1 MYGYEEQII
10 SKISVEGKS
19 KMSFD
24 PDVTIVRIEVKEIK
38 KDYES
43 LMKTASER
51 IAAIKNAVEK
61 AELNKSVLKASR
73 INVNEE
79 VKDIADKN
87 GNHKYIPEGFRY
99 YQVFTIKFAIDSEK
113 LAKLLGAI
121 SESGLDSG
129 VSVGYELKDP
139 EAARFT
145 LISKAAKNAKA
156 KATAVVDALGGK
168 LVRILSVSHSDPSE
182 IDMKPRLNDPT
193 RMLSFSGGLKK
204 MLPPK
209 RDPFEILGD
218 PESITVDASVS
229 VTWEIEG

>member
-61 AELNKSVLKASR
+61 AELDKSVLKASR
-73 INVNEE
+73 INVNEGI
-79 VKDIADKN
+79 KDIADKN

-99 YQVFTIKFAIDSEK
+99 YQVFTIKFAIDGEK
-113 LAKLLGAI
+113 LAGLLGAI

-129 VSVGYELKDP
+129 VSVGY
-139 EAARFT
+139 
-145 LISKAAKNAKA
+145 
-156 KATAVVDALGGK
+156 
-168 LVRILSVSHSDPSE
+168 
-182 IDMKPRLNDPT
+182 
-193 RMLSFSGGLKK
+193 
-204 MLPPK
+204 
-209 RDPFEILGD
+209 
-218 PESITVDASVS
+218 
-229 VTWEIEG
+229 

>member
-51 IAAIKNAVEK
+51 IAATKNAVEK
-61 AELNKSVLKASR
+61 AELDKSVLKASR

-79 VKDIADKN
+79 IKDIADKN

-139 EAARFT
+139 EAARFM
-145 LISKAAKNAKA
+145 LISKAAENAKA
-156 KATAVVDALGGK
+156 KATAIVDALDGK

>member
-10 SKISVEGKS
+10 SKISVTGKS

-38 KDYES
+38 KDYEA

-79 VKDIADKN
+79 IKDIADKN
-87 GNHKYIPEGFRY
+87 GNHKYVPEGFRY
-99 YQVFTIKFAIDSEK
+99 YQVFTIKFAIDSVK

-139 EAARFT
+139 EEARFT
-145 LISKAAKNAKA
+145 LISKAAENAKA

>member
-24 PDVTIVRIEVKEIK
+24 PDVTIVRIELKEIK

-61 AELNKSVLKASR
+61 AELDKSVLKASR

-145 LISKAAKNAKA
+145 LIYKAAENAKA

>member
-61 AELNKSVLKASR
+61 AELDKSVLKASR

-79 VKDIADKN
+79 IKDIADKN
-87 GNHKYIPEGFRY
+87 GNHKYIPNGFRY
-99 YQVFTIKFAIDSEK
+99 YQVFTIKFAIDGEK
-113 LAKLLGAI
+113 LAGLLGAI

-139 EAARFT
+139 ESARFT
-145 LISKAAKNAKA
+145 LISKAAENAKA
-156 KATAVVDALGGK
+156 KATAIVDALGGK

>member
-38 KDYES
+38 KDYEA

-61 AELNKSVLKASR
+61 AELDKSVLKASR

-79 VKDIADKN
+79 IKDIVDKN
-87 GNHKYIPEGFRY
+87 GNHKYVPNGFRY
-99 YQVFTIKFAIDSEK
+99 YQVFTIKFAIDGEK
-113 LAKLLGAI
+113 LAGLLGAI

-139 EAARFT
+139 EVARFT
-145 LISKAAKNAKA
+145 LISKAAENAKA
-156 KATAVVDALGGK
+156 KATAIVDALGGK

-182 IDMKPRLNDPT
+182 TDLKPRLNDPT

>member
-61 AELNKSVLKASR
+61 AELDKSVLKASR

-99 YQVFTIKFAIDSEK
+99 YQVFTIKFAIDGEK
-113 LAKLLGAI
+113 LAKLLGTI

-139 EAARFT
+139 EAARFM
-145 LISKAAKNAKA
+145 LISKAAENAKA
-156 KATAVVDALGGK
+156 KATAIVDALDGK

>member
-10 SKISVEGKS
+10 SKISVTGKS

>member
-38 KDYES
+38 KDYEA

-61 AELNKSVLKASR
+61 AELDKSVLKASR

-79 VKDIADKN
+79 IKDIADKN
-87 GNHKYIPEGFRY
+87 GNHKYIPNGFRY
-99 YQVFTIKFAIDSEK
+99 YQVFTIKFAIDGEK
-113 LAKLLGAI
+113 LAKLLGTI

-139 EAARFT
+139 EAARFM
-145 LISKAAKNAKA
+145 LISKAAENAKA
-156 KATAVVDALGGK
+156 KATAIVDALDGK

>member
-61 AELNKSVLKASR
+61 AELDKSVLKASR

-79 VKDIADKN
+79 IKDIADKN

-139 EAARFT
+139 EAARFM
-145 LISKAAKNAKA
+145 LISKAAENAKA
-156 KATAVVDALGGK
+156 KATAIVDALDGK

>member
-61 AELNKSVLKASR
+61 AELDKSVLKASR

-79 VKDIADKN
+79 IKDIADKN
-87 GNHKYIPEGFRY
+87 GNHKYIPNGFRY
-99 YQVFTIKFAIDSEK
+99 YQVFTIKFAIDGEK
-113 LAKLLGAI
+113 LAGLLGAI

-145 LISKAAKNAKA
+145 LISKAAENAKA
-156 KATAVVDALGGK
+156 KATAIVDALGGK

-182 IDMKPRLNDPT
+182 TDLKPRLNDPT